1 MGLGIVARFPESLL
15 SVSWISP
22 SRVIRSSRQRRIGGM
37 NLRILA
43 LTAAAALMASGYS
56 PVRAADPPKSTTVHI
71 KNFMFVP
78 ATLTVP
84 AGTTVTFVNDD
95 DEPHT
100 ITATNKS
107 FDSEGLDTHGKW
119 THLFAKAGSFTYF
132 CELHPYMKGRLIV
145 RSGGTTP

>member
-1 MGLGIVARFPESLL
+1 
-15 SVSWISP
+15 
-22 SRVIRSSRQRRIGGM
+22 M
-37 NLRILA
+37 NLRITIVA
-43 LTAAAALMASGYS
+43 IAAAFLASG
-56 PVRAADPPKSTTVHI
+56 PVPARSADTSKPVVVHI

-119 THLFAKAGSFTYF
+119 THKFTKAGSFTYF

-145 RSGGTTP
+145 RSSGSTS